1 MEENEEKLVKLRFNG
16 KIAIIELN
24 RPKQMNALST
34 ALISDLKEAVEEIK
48 NSHNVKVAIIT
59 GNEKVFASGID
70 VKAVQNK
77 TAMDAM
83 KERFLNEDWFAI
95 ETLEIPTIAAISGYA
110 LGGGFELAL
119 MCDMLVADKSAV
131 FGFPEITLG
140 LMPGLGG
147 TQKLPRLMNSK
158 IAFKKILLGESFNA
172 EDALRYGLIDE
183 IAEPNALQKAIN
195 ISEKVAKLPIESIIS
210 IKKAINTTKIPES
223 HMQYEREM
231 FRALF
236 DSRNKKIGVDAFIA
250 KQPAK
255 FE

>member
-158 IAFKKILLGESFNA
+158 IAFKAILLFISRGSF
-172 EDALRYGLIDE
+172 
-183 IAEPNALQKAIN
+183 
-195 ISEKVAKLPIESIIS
+195 
-210 IKKAINTTKIPES
+210 
-223 HMQYEREM
+223 
-231 FRALF
+231 
-236 DSRNKKIGVDAFIA
+236 
-250 KQPAK
+250 
-255 FE
+255 